1 MKLEQKKKILNAGK
15 STELLEAEADA
26 LADMSI
32 DIDESEKEMIRQDAA
47 SADEAEEIIAA
58 ERETLV
64 KKAAVKKA
72 KEKVNDEVPSSILT
86 QLPAGGPTKASGT
99 IHMKHSYY
107 LLKGRSNKTGKF
119 EIMGLYAA
127 AKQMNFLISSY
138 RRGCLYAAKFLIDV
152 ETELKHLSETFKVK
166 EKENEEFLKS
176 LTLMEVEPFES
187 NKPMKPDW
195 VYVSPYAWHMND
207 LLLRYDLILRKCYP
221 YFAMRMIDRDEFKN
235 RVTSM
240 SRDLRRLFS
249 MGNSYFFVGPE
260 SFIKKDAVY
269 LQAVTNFGELDKDII
284 ERKRVPHL
292 VEIPKQFI

>member
-1 MKLEQKKKILNAGK
+1 MKHSQKKKILNEGK
-15 STELLEAEADA
+15 SSYLLESQAEA
-26 LADMSI
+26 LADLSI

-47 SADEAEEIIAA
+47 SDDEANEIIAT
-58 ERETLV
+58 EREVLV
-64 KKAAVKKA
+64 KKVALKKA
-72 KEKVNDEVPSSILT
+72 KEKINEEVPSAVLT
-86 QLPAGGPTKASGT
+86 QLPAGGPTKATGT

-107 LLKGRSNKTGKF
+107 LLQGRSRKTGKF

-152 ETELKHLSETFKVK
+152 ETELKHLSETFKIK

-221 YFAMRMIDRDEFKN
+221 YFAMRMIDRDEFKV

-240 SRDLRRLFS
+240 SRDLRRLFG

-260 SFIKKDAVY
+260 SFLKKDAVY
-269 LQAVTNFGELDKDII
+269 LQAVTNFGELDEDII
-284 ERKRVPHL
+284 KRKLVPNL
-292 VEIPKQFI
+292 VEIPKQFS